1 MVLVDERDVGD
12 VSLYGFGGGCLLGRT
27 PGDPE
32 RKYLESSPCLVCS
45 ALRYVVERYIFWN
58 FDGAV
63 GFLVVSGGDFGGG

>member
-45 ALRYVVERYIFWN
+45 ALRYVVER
-58 FDGAV
+58 G
-63 GFLVVSGGDFGGG
+63 